1 MKKTKILTW
10 LFMGA
15 LLLALISSPAVTQA
29 ASEESNVSADSQ
41 LASAWPMYRHDPQRS
56 GCSEYRGPA
65 SEIKVKWKAS
75 QTSSVAITSLLIGNN
90 RDIYVANTYGNLM
103 MFDYATGSSKRQYN
117 STLRGSPII
126 LKNGSVVATDGKQT
140 VVSMQNTE
148 LYNWKYT
155 FDDKRYINTSPV
167 TGTDRAVFIHAPNGK
182 LFAMDANTGSK
193 IWEAEV
199 YGDTTPAIGQN
210 GTIYTLSA
218 ANVNHGEAG
227 YLYAVN
233 LDTGKLEWKLH
244 LSDQNM
250 GQCALAVGEDGTIY
264 VSSKGEDNRLYAVNP
279 DGSLKFKISLDSNL
293 TPPAIAKNGTIYV
306 GSEKGILYAFNN
318 DGSKKW
324 QFEPKTPITVA
335 PVIGADGTVY
345 ACAGTMIFALDSKK
359 SDVLW
364 RYNAE
369 ENITT
374 EPIIDSKGNIYI
386 AAYHK
391 VIVLYSQAP
400 YAPYDLTVSSDL
412 LNNLSLTWRQDTAYE
427 EDGFIIEQRIGK
439 QDFVQ
444 IGETARDV
452 TTYKLSSVPSGQYT
466 YRVKAYNKAGYSQY
480 SNEAIIDLTDKSNN
494 GVKKVHTV
502 RFFIGRPIYSIGS
515 AAYTTDAAPVVIG
528 GRAFLPIRYVAD
540 ALDAEVE
547 WLEEQ
552 KQINIYRDN
561 LTVSMWIDK
570 PWATVNGETKFIDPQ
585 SQKIR
590 PIIVPPGR
598 IMLPIRFIAECLDCQ
613 VEWDEQTKE
622 IKIVYLD

>member
-1 MKKTKILTW
+1 MAFVST
-10 LFMGA
+10 
-15 LLLALISSPAVTQA
+15 PAVTQA
-29 ASEESNVSADSQ
+29 AVEGTKMSDNNQ
-41 LASAWPMYRHDPQRS
+41 LGSAWPMYRHDPQHS
-56 GCSEYRGPA
+56 GCSESRGPA

-75 QTSSVAITSLLIGNN
+75 QPSSAAITSLLIGIN
-90 RDIYVANTYGNLM
+90 RDIYAANTFGNLTV
-103 MFDYATGSSKRQYN
+103 FDYATGSSKRQYN

-167 TGTDRAVFIHAPNGK
+167 TGSNQALFIHAPNGK

-218 ANVNHGEAG
+218 TNVNHGEAG

-374 EPIIDSKGNIYI
+374 EPIIDSKGNIYC
-386 AAYHK
+386 
-391 VIVLYSQAP
+391 
-400 YAPYDLTVSSDL
+400 
-412 LNNLSLTWRQDTAYE
+412 R
-427 EDGFIIEQRIGK
+427 
-439 QDFVQ
+439 
-444 IGETARDV
+444 
-452 TTYKLSSVPSGQYT
+452 
-466 YRVKAYNKAGYSQY
+466 
-480 SNEAIIDLTDKSNN
+480 
-494 GVKKVHTV
+494 
-502 RFFIGRPIYSIGS
+502 
-515 AAYTTDAAPVVIG
+515 
-528 GRAFLPIRYVAD
+528 LP
-540 ALDAEVE
+540 
-547 WLEEQ
+547 
-552 KQINIYRDN
+552 
-561 LTVSMWIDK
+561 
-570 PWATVNGETKFIDPQ
+570 
-585 SQKIR
+585 
-590 PIIVPPGR
+590 
-598 IMLPIRFIAECLDCQ
+598 
-613 VEWDEQTKE
+613 
-622 IKIVYLD
+622 